1 MIINT
6 VKSGVNVL
14 DTAPWYGD
22 SERVVGMAIKKL
34 PRSSF
39 YIHTK
44 VGRYAKTDKMFDF
57 TKEKTY
63 KSVQNSLKVL
73 NVDYLDCVQVHD
85 PEFCE
90 DLSIIVGETL
100 VALDEMREKGI
111 IRRIGITGY
120 PLQVQREIIER
131 STVKIDQSLSYG
143 HLNLHDVTLL
153 SSSFSELCKNNDIA
167 LLAAAPLSMG
177 LLTPGDPPS
186 WHPAPAELKDRCKKA
201 NVLCEDAGASLPVR
215 VCEGLRGLRGFAW
228 ASYSP
233 PPPPSTNSPP
243 PPLPLSQHLATIYSL
258 AIEAVPCTLLGV
270 KNSFELE
277 RMLKASRSLK
287 EVKGFAFNG
296 DIEELPLTATEQEAL
311 RGILEREDVFGGG
324 VRHTEGWNEV

>member
-1 MIINT
+1 MATHSALYLSNGHIISLSRSKQEEGWVELIINT

-90 DLSIIVGETL
+90 DLSIIVDEAL

-201 NVLCEDAGASLPVR
+201 NVLCEDAGASLP
-215 VCEGLRGLRGFAW
+215 
-228 ASYSP
+228 
-233 PPPPSTNSPP
+233 
-243 PPLPLSQHLATIYSL
+243 HLATIYSL

-270 KNSFELE
+270 KNSFELD

-296 DIEELPLTATEQEAL
+296 DIKELPLTATEQEAL